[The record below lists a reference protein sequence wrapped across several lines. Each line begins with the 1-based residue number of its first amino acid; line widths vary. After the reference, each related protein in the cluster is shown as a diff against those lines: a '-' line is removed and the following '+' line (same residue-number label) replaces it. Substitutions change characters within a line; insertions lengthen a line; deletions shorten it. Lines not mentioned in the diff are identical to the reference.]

1 MVILVGGFPS
11 PFSRGWRVCPD
22 GARAVLAMP
31 ILGLA
36 HLVRR
41 IGAVFSINSI
51 VIQPA
56 STFEHWPELPV

>member
-1 MVILVGGFPS
+1 MVIRAGGFPS
-11 PFSRGWRVCPD
+11 PRSRGWRFCPD

-56 STFEHWPELPV
+56 STFGHWPELPV